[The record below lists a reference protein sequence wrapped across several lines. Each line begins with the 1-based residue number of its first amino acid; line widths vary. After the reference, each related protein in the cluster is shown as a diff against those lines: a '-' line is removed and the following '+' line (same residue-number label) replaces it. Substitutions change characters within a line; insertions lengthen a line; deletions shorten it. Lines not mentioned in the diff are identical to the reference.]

1 MEKQQIRR
9 NSVSSVHSQGNSS
22 IANAQCA
29 DTHTHAIVQR
39 EKDKQIMLVPL
50 DSFINF
56 GKVVKAHEI
65 ATYKSNKDSRKTER
79 GKVLLFGT
87 EELCVDQLQVL
98 QEDVISENQPTKK
111 QQKNYNR
118 FNVLSSMNIDT
129 ASTTTILPTCN
140 RKSVSQVKRKLFGE
154 DMNVDSKENYS
165 CEEDSGGEV
174 EERLTTTKRS
184 QKSFIEDSSLKQ
196 MTNINYKKPTST
208 TKSPSIAPSS
218 PTQNQVIVDHMD
230 QNQDDSNDDNISE
243 TDDNTV
249 DEGGPVSY
257 KKYRKLQKENIILQQ
272 QKISLEKEL
281 NFMKKNYVPMPDA
294 HGRSWIIYLANV
306 FRQQLSANDISQH
319 ARLIG
324 INNPNKLLGC
334 IQNRGTHTTREIVR
348 LICSQETLLTKSGKD
363 SVSEGKREL
372 QHGPIP
378 DHQFNEAID
387 GVFRQEKYKMRK
399 AQAPVEKTVR
409 KPVEKTV
416 RKPVEKT
423 VRNPVEKAVQK
434 LVERKENSNGQ
445 QSIDVFCAKKS
456 TSNIQ
461 QKDKTIT
468 IVTTSDPD
476 EHF

>member
-111 QQKNYNR
+111 QQK
-118 FNVLSSMNIDT
+118 
-129 ASTTTILPTCN
+129 
-140 RKSVSQVKRKLFGE
+140 
-154 DMNVDSKENYS
+154 
-165 CEEDSGGEV
+165 DSGGEV

-363 SVSEGKREL
+363 SVSEGKLEL

>member
-111 QQKNYNR
+111 QQ
-118 FNVLSSMNIDT
+118 SSN
-129 ASTTTILPTCN
+129 PTET
-140 RKSVSQVKRKLFGE
+140 S
-154 DMNVDSKENYS
+154 
-165 CEEDSGGEV
+165 EDSGGEV

-416 RKPVEKT
+416 R
-423 VRNPVEKAVQK
+423 NPVEKAVQK